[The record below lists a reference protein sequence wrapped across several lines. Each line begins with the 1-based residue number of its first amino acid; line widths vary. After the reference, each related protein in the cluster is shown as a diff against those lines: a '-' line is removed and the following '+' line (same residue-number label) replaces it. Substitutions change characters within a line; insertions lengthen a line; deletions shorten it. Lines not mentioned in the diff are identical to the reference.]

1 MTVKPR
7 RGPEVIVAEDE
18 EFKKID
24 FEKMKTLK
32 PAFLKE
38 GKVGT
43 QEAFLVLPLNGLGG
57 TVTAGNASTLNDAAS
72 ACVLMSSEKAKE
84 LGK

>member
-1 MTVKPR
+1 MFQNGYFKDEVVPVTVKPR

-24 FEKMKTLK
+24 FEKLKTLK

-38 GKVGT
+38 G
-43 QEAFLVLPLNGLGG
+43 
-57 TVTAGNASTLNDAAS
+57 
-72 ACVLMSSEKAKE
+72 
-84 LGK
+84 